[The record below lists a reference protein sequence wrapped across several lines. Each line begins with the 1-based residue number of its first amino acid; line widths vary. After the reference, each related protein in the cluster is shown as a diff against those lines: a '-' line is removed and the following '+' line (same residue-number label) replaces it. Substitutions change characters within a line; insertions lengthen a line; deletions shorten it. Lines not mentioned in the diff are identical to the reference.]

1 MKKKDI
7 RILLVDDE
15 PDILEIIGYNLS
27 AEGYDIYTAKNGADG
42 VAKAKEENATPYY
55 TRRDDARNGWHRSL

>member
-1 MKKKDI
+1 MKKKNT

-27 AEGYDIYTAKNGADG
+27 TEGYQVITAENGIESRRRTAG
-42 VAKAKEENATPYY
+42 REE
-55 TRRDDARNGWHRSL
+55 RES